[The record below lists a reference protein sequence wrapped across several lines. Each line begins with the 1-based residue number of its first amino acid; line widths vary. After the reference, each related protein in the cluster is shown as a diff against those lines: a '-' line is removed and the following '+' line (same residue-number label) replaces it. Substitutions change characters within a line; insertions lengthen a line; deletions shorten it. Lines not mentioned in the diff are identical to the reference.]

1 MKIINNFFLY
11 NNLTYKNKKI
21 NKKYFNFFNN
31 YNIFFLRKER
41 IYTKLKYSRV
51 PQFDTSSGAIASLLA
66 ALLGFLITEK
76 FGFELIDSGDFYLII
91 MYLIFLIIIL
101 KVYIN
106 TISLDNNFLIISF
119 YNVFYFFN
127 IIITILFKLLKKKL
141 KKLVK

>member
-11 NNLTYKNKKI
+11 NNKI
-21 NKKYFNFFNN
+21 NFNNKKYFNNFNN
-31 YNIFFLRKER
+31 FNIFFLRKER

-91 MYLIFLIIIL
+91 MYLIFLVIIV

-106 TISLDNNFLIISF
+106 TININNNIFLFSF
-119 YNVFYFFN
+119 YNIFYFFN
-127 IIITILFKLLKKKL
+127 IIINLFLKFLKKKL
-141 KKLVK
+141 NSLVK